1 MISNYYIITTT
12 NKLVKHNKCIIIIA
26 SESSRCWYFDILCKQ
41 SEFKHKI
48 RRCCSQFWF
57 DWHAQTNFYS
67 IPFFLL
73 LQVNDCWND
82 CECWNLSSEF
92 DWFRNAYTGC
102 CSLISFNSRCY
113 ALWIYGP
120 IAPIWILVEVG
131 HIVIVYLFFKDRFC
145 WIFSA
150 FFSAFFYCFL
160 SKFVQFSAVNFKI

>member
-1 MISNYYIITTT
+1 MHYYYCEWKQSMLIF
-12 NKLVKHNKCIIIIA
+12 
-26 SESSRCWYFDILCKQ
+26 WYFVQTKRVQAQNKTMLQSIL
-41 SEFKHKI
+41 I
-48 RRCCSQFWF
+48 WLTRTNQFLF
-57 DWHAQTNFYS
+57 HS

-131 HIVIVYLFFKDRFC
+131 HIVIVHLFFKDRFC